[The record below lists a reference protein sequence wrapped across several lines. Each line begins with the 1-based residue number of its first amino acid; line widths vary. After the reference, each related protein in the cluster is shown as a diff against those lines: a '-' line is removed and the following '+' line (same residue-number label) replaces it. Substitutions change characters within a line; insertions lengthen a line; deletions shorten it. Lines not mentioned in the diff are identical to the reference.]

1 MLKIGVN
8 NQKTFISNTNLAKI
22 STATL
27 PKIANMKYQ
36 TSLSD
41 FLEKR
46 NFLNLLIRVASGN
59 PDFMK
64 VSKLSSLLQATQ
76 SLKSSFSKLSL
87 KDWKSK

>member
-27 PKIANMKYQ
+27 PKMANMKYQ

-41 FLEKR
+41 FLENR
-46 NFLNLLIRVASGN
+46 NFLNRFILVASGN

-76 SLKSSFSKLSL
+76 SLKFSFSKLSL
-87 KDWKSK
+87 KD